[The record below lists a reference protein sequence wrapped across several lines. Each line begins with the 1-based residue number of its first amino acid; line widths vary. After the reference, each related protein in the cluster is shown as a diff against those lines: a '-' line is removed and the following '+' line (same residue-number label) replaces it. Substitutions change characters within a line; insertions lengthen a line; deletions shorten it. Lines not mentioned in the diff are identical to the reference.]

1 MEVEAVV
8 AIGMIEVEGMEE
20 EAHHPTEVASEEE
33 VDIEV
38 VVVEAG
44 TEEEEV
50 GEEEVV
56 VLEDMGGGMIEII
69 GSVIDM
75 MIDGVVGGEISLG
88 SWHIL
93 PHHSIWLHCD
103 TTPSS

>member
-1 MEVEAVV
+1 
-8 AIGMIEVEGMEE
+8 
-20 EAHHPTEVASEEE
+20 
-33 VDIEV
+33 
-38 VVVEAG
+38 
-44 TEEEEV
+44 
-50 GEEEVV
+50 